1 MSGRPG
7 FWVTAQGVP
16 KVAVEYRLLSTLVTL
31 TAVAQR
37 LSSSYPLAIGWRME
51 KYTVKA
57 SAMPQ
62 NSTLPG
68 VKKTFQSGF
77 WPLRGHRAQ
86 SPPATQ
92 RAYTAQAA
100 G

>member
-1 MSGRPG
+1 M
-7 FWVTAQGVP
+7 
-16 KVAVEYRLLSTLVTL
+16 AVEYRLLSTLVTL

-51 KYTVKA
+51 KYTAKA
-57 SAMPQ
+57 RVMPQ

-68 VKKTFQSGF
+68 VNRAFQSGAA
-77 WPLRGHRAQ
+77 PLRGHNAQ
-86 SPPATQ
+86 MPPAAQ